1 MKRLCWFLSL
11 GVLAS
16 CSKPPDSALR
26 VYVRVASSL
35 KADCIELAV
44 SSGGTQRKSLVL
56 PRAAMKSEWV
66 IGVQRGDDL
75 PETVTF
81 QARAH
86 LGACDDAGSLKV
98 NSFSNE
104 VQATFPAKGV
114 ENVQPLQL
122 DPPDAT
128 LDGDRDG
135 FISAEKGG
143 ADCDD
148 NNRPDIFPGSVQLCD
163 KEEDTDCDGLV
174 ACADS
179 ECTASRWCVDPPD
192 RVKLLNVPLMQQR
205 LACSTIT
212 VELQNAVGP
221 RAAGLTTEVQLSS
234 NLQGLGFFKEETC
247 TTAATSVT
255 IPFQESSATVHVRGD
270 VAGTAV
276 LRATAGSLMEG
287 TSDIVITPL
296 PVASI
301 AFANPPVTVS
311 AGQCL
316 NNAMQVE
323 LRDSEGRPTTTDT
336 DLTLNL
342 SASPNDTMGNF
353 SASSTC
359 GAPVLSVQIP
369 RGQGSARFY
378 VFSRMAT
385 TPGALMRVTA
395 SVDWMG
401 TPLTA
406 TQDVTV
412 SADAPNELAFRNA
425 PLAYLTTSTCTG
437 PGSFLDVVV
446 RDRYGNPAPS
456 PLPVT
461 VNLNASDLG
470 ITFHDSATG
479 NCATP
484 ITSYAVPPGSGGVR
498 LYLKGGSVGTHTVS
512 VADASGV
519 LAGASQA
526 LNINSGP
533 PTSLRWVMNARQADS
548 RLCSS
553 QSVTLEALDS
563 TNVPASFGADTPIS
577 LSAFITSNQ
586 QPVPGLV
593 FYAAAGC
600 GMASQV
606 GGTVTFPQGTS
617 QLQLWFKG
625 PTATTDFTIRA
636 VHSGWAPADLPG
648 NSIAP
653 GPPASLSFDTIMPSG
668 VDAGTCAG
676 PFTVTSYDAAGNVAR
691 FTGPVG
697 LGFTAPQAPGVVTWG
712 TGAASC
718 DGATAIPVPTGQ
730 TQTQVYLTST
740 TSRDVSSPYTVTGS
754 AGGITT
760 GSNPLR
766 LQVGPG
772 PSTGLSLVEPSS
784 PTQTLVAGSCLQ
796 VTVQRKDV
804 YLNDAPVGPGGA
816 TITFPTP
823 PSGVTTHAT
832 LANCQND
839 APTAVTLS
847 PTESQKTFYVRVE
860 NVLTAAPFQVELKG
874 QTTTLTL
881 TVTPGPAAS
890 IAWNGLPTSRQSG
903 GCSGPLTLTR
913 RDRWGNDATSDGA
926 LQAVITGPTG
936 LNFFA
941 SADCSGPSSIST
953 TADFLAGQAVSSTL
967 SINHPT
973 VGNYAVMATAGTLTV
988 TQNFQ
993 VTVGM
998 ASKVVIVTAGAT
1010 VTAGD
1015 CVNVDADILDANNN
1029 PVSGSRT
1036 VGFASSPDAVQ
1047 FYGLADCGGSDTTSM
1062 NITGSR
1068 ASFSFRPSL
1077 PRAALV
1083 ITASSSGLMS
1093 GAQTFAVV
1101 VGPPHHLAWK
1111 TPPQALLARFTCSPA
1126 ATIEMRDQANNVVP
1140 TTGGART
1147 INLFSTTAGAGLRF
1161 FNDAACSSLVTW
1173 VTMPDTMSEVSFYVA
1188 VTGSSVTNVTGA
1200 SAMPNVVGGTPQAS
1214 VTPSGTATDV
1224 LTLTAA
1230 STDVEA
1236 GGCVELTVGRQTSTA
1251 TPITMG
1257 VSTVNLSA
1265 TPAGAITFHTTSAC
1279 ADPGTGSFTIDHGT
1293 SQTVVWMRGRS
1304 VAAFAA
1310 NNVTINATEAHM
1322 GLVAA
1327 STMVTAYPLVRRGTC
1342 DLTDTNSSNRCV
1354 LLPAIPGNT
1363 IERSFLVFSSSGS
1376 PTYGGTPVLN
1386 PGDANVECHLDST
1399 ASDTAVVCSRG
1410 DSHQGVSVAYQVV
1423 SWGRDFSSG
1432 GVSVRHLTGTLP
1444 ASAITL
1450 NIPLTPALPSLGSSF
1465 LLFSSKS
1472 GGGTTNDE
1480 DDFPTARLA
1489 DAATVRL
1496 DRSDAAGNELGYSA
1510 QVVQFA
1516 GATVDRAVLPSQQA
1530 NPSISVSG
1538 LTGVATGRTFLL
1550 FTARADLT
1558 NNTPYICKRR
1568 LRARQTGGGNGL
1580 SFRRGASGMPPANCT
1595 NSPIAE
1601 LAWERV
1607 QLPSCA
1613 ACTAVQH
1620 PMDITLTAATFGTR
1634 TFSAVALDKAI
1645 VFFAG
1650 QGAGG
1655 QAAGETSFA
1664 SADMNVGDDTG
1675 AAHGVATFT
1684 SATEVRVDRA
1694 VGVGNAVF
1702 APQVVQ
1708 FDP

>member
-75 PETVTF
+75 PQTVTF

-86 LGACDDAGSLKV
+86 LGACDDSASLKV
-98 NSFSNE
+98 NSLSNE

-122 DPPDAT
+122 DPPAAT

-148 NNRPDIFPGSVQLCD
+148 LNASTFPGSVQLCTT
-163 KEEDTDCDGLV
+163 EADTDCDGLG

-179 ECTASRWCVDPPD
+179 NCATSAECVDPPD
-192 RVKLLNVPLMQQR
+192 RVKLLNVPLMQPR
-205 LACSTIT
+205 LACSPAVT

-221 RAAGLTTEVQLSS
+221 RAAGASTVVQLSS
-234 NLQGLGFFKEETC
+234 SLQGVGFFADKDC
-247 TTAATSVT
+247 SRAATSVT
-255 IPFQESSATVHVRGD
+255 IPFQMSSATVYVRGD

-301 AFANPPVTVS
+301 AFANQPVTVS

-342 SASPNDTMGNF
+342 SASPNDALGNF
-353 SASSTC
+353 STSSTC

-369 RGQGSARFY
+369 RGQGGARFF

-385 TPGALMRVTA
+385 TPTALMRVTA
-395 SVDWMG
+395 TVDWMG
-401 TPLTA
+401 TLLTA

-412 SADAPNELAFRNA
+412 SADAPDELAFRNA

-461 VNLNASDLG
+461 LNLNASDLG

-484 ITSYAVPPGSGGVR
+484 ITSYTVPPGAGGVR
-498 LYLKGGSVGTHTVS
+498 LYLKGGSVGPHTVS
-512 VADASGV
+512 VDDASGV

-533 PTSLRWVMNARQADS
+533 PTSLRWVMNSRQADS

-563 TNVPASFGADTPIS
+563 TNVPASFGADTPIM
-577 LSAFITSNQ
+577 LSAFITSTL

-593 FYAAAGC
+593 FYSAAGC
-600 GMASQV
+600 GMVSQV

-636 VHSGWAPADLPG
+636 VHPGWAPAELSG
-648 NSIAP
+648 NSIVP
-653 GPPASLSFDTIMPSG
+653 GPPASLSFDTTMPSG

-796 VTVQRKDV
+796 VTVQRKDL
-804 YLNDAPVGPGGA
+804 YLNDVPVGPGGA

-832 LANCQND
+832 LANCQAD
-839 APTAVTLS
+839 VPTAVTLS
-847 PTESQKTFYVRVE
+847 STESQKTFYVRVE

-926 LQAVITGPTG
+926 LQAVITGPAG

-973 VGNYAVMATAGTLTV
+973 VGNYAVMAAAGTLTV

-993 VTVGM
+993 VTVGT

-1010 VTAGD
+1010 VTAGS
-1015 CVNVDADILDANNN
+1015 CVNVDADILDTNNN
-1029 PVSGSRT
+1029 PVAGSRT

-1047 FYGLADCGGSDTTSM
+1047 FYGQADCGGPGAASM

-1068 ASFSFRPSL
+1068 ASFSFRPAL
-1077 PRAALV
+1077 PQAALV
-1083 ITASSSGLMS
+1083 ITASSSGLTS

-1126 ATIEMRDQANNVVP
+1126 ATIELQDQANNAVP
-1140 TTGGART
+1140 TTGGDRT
-1147 INLFSTTAGAGLRF
+1147 ISLFSTTAGAGLQF
-1161 FNDAACSSLVTW
+1161 FTDAACSNLVTS
-1173 VTMPDTMSEVSFYVA
+1173 VTMPDTMREVSFYVA

-1200 SAMPNVVGGTPQAS
+1200 SAMVAGTPQAS
-1214 VTPSGTATDV
+1214 VTPSGAATDV

-1236 GGCVELTVGRQTSTA
+1236 GGCVQLTVGRQTSTA
-1251 TPITMG
+1251 TPIIMG
-1257 VSTVNLSA
+1257 VSNVNLSA
-1265 TPAGAITFHTTSAC
+1265 TPTGAITFHSTSAC
-1279 ADPGTGSFTIDHGT
+1279 AGTGTGGFTIDHGS
-1293 SQTVVWMRGRS
+1293 SQRVVWMRGRS

-1310 NNVTINATEAHM
+1310 NNVTINATEAYS
-1322 GLVAA
+1322 GLVAV

-1342 DLTDTNSSNRCV
+1342 DLTDTNPSSRCV

-1363 IERSFLVFSSSGS
+1363 IDRSFLVFSSSGS

-1386 PGDANVECHLDST
+1386 PGDANVECHLDAT

-1423 SWGRDFSSG
+1423 SWGRDFLSG

-1444 ASAITL
+1444 AGATTL
-1450 NIPLTPALPSLGSSF
+1450 DIPLTPALPSLGSSF

-1496 DRSDAAGNELGYSA
+1496 SRSDTAGNELGYSA
-1510 QVVQFA
+1510 QVVQFN
-1516 GATVDRAVLPSQQA
+1516 GATVDRDVLPSQA
-1530 NPSISVSG
+1530 ATPSISVNG
-1538 LTGVATGRTFLL
+1538 LTGVTTGRTFLL
-1550 FTARADLT
+1550 FTARAELT
-1558 NNTPYICKRR
+1558 NNDSYICKRR
-1568 LRARQTGGGNGL
+1568 LRARQTNGGTGL
-1580 SFRRGASGMPPANCT
+1580 SFRRGASTPPATCT

-1607 QLPSCA
+1607 QLPPCA
-1613 ACTAVQH
+1613 VACPAAVQH
-1620 PMDITLTAATFGTR
+1620 PADISLTGATFGTR
-1634 TFSAVALDKAI
+1634 MLTGAVAQDKAI

-1655 QAAGETSFA
+1655 QAAGETNFV

-1675 AAHGVATFT
+1675 AAHGVAKFT
-1684 SATEVRVDRA
+1684 SAMEVRVDRA
-1694 VGVGNAVF
+1694 VGAGNAVF